1 MAEKNKKSI
10 AELVEKWARFKNK
23 DPNDPAY
30 KQVYAEALRSP
41 EFIKYVESGELPEG
55 ATRKTKSWFD
65 GLVEESERNPFVELN
80 DLYKQYGAT
89 DDVGQRSDIYNK
101 IKSHPDFVASSMY
114 EDDPDEGVMAGKKAL
129 QKQWEAIQRGDT
141 SKENTNKI
149 NGPILK
155 FLEPYQRNISPES
168 FDRLNKALAANFGTE
183 NFFDLL
189 DAPSKGVYS
198 DIKNRVGKM
207 GSLAASNPNS
217 NNQDLPIRKTKPNTA
232 STTQVAPIFGQK
244 KDELNQLTQSPEIP
258 YEITGPEQG
267 NNAHGYISTPSLIQ
281 DTIAAG
287 NYRKKTIND
296 NPTIQS
302 AKGVQKWINDA
313 KQKSKELGTAK
324 DNLAEQAKT
333 YVENTEDQQ
342 IADQKAAVKKG
353 VSEGAKN
360 ALMNSFIMNPTFEDE
375 ATNQLFKS
383 LGQKKIDLIDYY
395 DNELRPELESLSDMD
410 ELNIERALNGNPEW
424 EFTKSKL
431 LGYVSEEN
439 KNSQD
444 YIDALTP
451 IVNQLGDEDLAKG
464 LEAVQTISDSLTGI
478 IGEERQGGLTP
489 EEAKEAAELY
499 KQADEIINSEI
510 KNDPTI
516 RAASQNLRDQI
527 NKTLFYVF
535 DNVKTMFFMA
545 LSAEAGAPQ
554 WIPSAM
560 EKRNAEIAKSETN
573 FAVKQQDA
581 YTENMFRDLTE
592 DNIADYL
599 NKTEIQ
605 PLLEKLRG
613 QYGIEKEEVP
623 GMVVKGLKKAYEQ
636 FKEETGKDDE
646 AGFAAWYLQHSTTSG
661 DAVSLLLRALLQ
673 NAGNIQD
680 LLNGGKSGKPGNVSY
695 GMDKDGKKMASI
707 FQNAGNNA
715 RQASANN
722 IANDASSTSFVS
734 SIV

>member
-1 MAEKNKKSI
+1 MAKKKQLSP
-10 AELVEKWARFKNK
+10 VETWAKFKNK
-23 DPNDPAY
+23 DNSSKEY
-30 KQVYAEALRSP
+30 LTVLRDAIKSP
-41 EFIKYVESGELPEG
+41 EFIEYMNTGKLPKGANRDTKVWFETLDKEKGNFAELG
-55 ATRKTKSWFD
+55 
-65 GLVEESERNPFVELN
+65 
-80 DLYKQYGAT
+80 DLYKQYGTAAEA
-89 DDVGQRSDIYNK
+89 DRSPLFKRITN
-101 IKSHPDFVASSMY
+101 HPDFILQEAYNDDEDADIMNGKRAFLDTFKNSMA
-114 EDDPDEGVMAGKKAL
+114 ESGADDVDGSNP
-129 QKQWEAIQRGDT
+129 
-141 SKENTNKI
+141 TNKP
-149 NGPILK
+149 GDLREVLK
-155 FLEPYQRNISPES
+155 SYSAKGTISPEAYS
-168 FDRLNKALAANFGTE
+168 
-183 NFFDLL
+183 LL
-189 DAPSKGVYS
+189 INQLKSSYGNDWQNAMTPDEKGLFSK
-198 DIKNRVGKM
+198 IKVGNPK
-207 GSLAASNPNS
+207 AASTSSNNTVTP

-244 KDELNQLTQSPEIP
+244 REELSQLTQSPEIP

-333 YVENTEDQQ
+333 YVENTEDQM
-342 IADQKAAVKKG
+342 IKDQKEAVKKG
-353 VSEGAKN
+353 VSEGARN
-360 ALMNSFIMNPTFEDE
+360 ALLNSFIMNPTFEDE
-375 ATNQLFKS
+375 ATNQLFQS
-383 LGQKKIDLIDYY
+383 LGQKKIDLMDYY

-410 ELNIERALNGNPEW
+410 ELNIERAINGNPEW

-464 LEAVQTISDSLTGI
+464 LEAVQVISDSLTGI

-489 EEAKEAAELY
+489 EEAKEATELY
-499 KQADEIINSEI
+499 KQADEIINGEI

-560 EKRNAEIAKSETN
+560 DKRNAEIAKSETN

-623 GMVVKGLKKAYEQ
+623 GMVVKGLKKAYEEYKAQ
-636 FKEETGKDDE
+636 TGNSDD
-646 AGFAAWYLQHSTTSG
+646 AGFAAWYLQHSTNGG
-661 DAVSLLLRALLQ
+661 DAMSLLLRALLQ
-673 NAGNIQD
+673 NTGNLQD
-680 LLNGGKSGKPGNVSY
+680 LLNGKSGKPGNVSY